1 MKIYDEVEHIFSFC
15 RTYVNDNDPLVEEDA
30 RDAPPKLVEGVTITI
45 DPLKEVNLDTDEDP
59 KPTYLSAFLEI
70 DEEVAYMNILKEY
83 RDVFAWSY
91 KEMPE
96 LNPRVAVHQLAVK
109 NGSRP
114 VKQAQRRFR
123 PDLIPLI

>member
-1 MKIYDEVEHIFSFC
+1 M
-15 RTYVNDNDPLVEEDA
+15 
-30 RDAPPKLVEGVTITI
+30 
-45 DPLKEVNLDTDEDP
+45 KEVNLGTDEDP
-59 KPTYLSAFLEI
+59 KPTYLSPFLEI
-70 DEEVAYMNILKEY
+70 DEEVAYMNILKKY

-91 KEMPE
+91 KKMPG

-123 PDLIPLI
+123 QDLIPLIENEVNKLIEAGFIHEVKYPTWISSIVPVKKKNGQI